1 MLAAGS
7 AKLGCFGEH
16 LWEGQLQLSYG
27 FAIFFLHGYYEQH
40 CVCLHPRRYIN

>member
-27 FAIFFLHGYYEQH
+27 FAIFFCMDIMNNTV
-40 CVCLHPRRYIN
+40 CVCILGDT